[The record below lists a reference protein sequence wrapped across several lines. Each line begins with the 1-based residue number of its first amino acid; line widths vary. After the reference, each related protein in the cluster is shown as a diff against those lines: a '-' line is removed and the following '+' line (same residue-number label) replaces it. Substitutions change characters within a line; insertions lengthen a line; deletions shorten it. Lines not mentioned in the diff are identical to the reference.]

1 MRPLRRL
8 AALVQALALG
18 LLVGCGTLPG
28 GRRSPLADGRPADSR
43 PLVLASFTV
52 LADMAENVACG
63 RLRVESLIREGA
75 EVHGYEVTPADLRR
89 ARGARLL
96 LENGLGLER
105 WMDRFAASL
114 DVIPRVTLSQGVAT
128 IPIDAAGEG
137 VNPHA
142 WMSPRA
148 ARTYVANLREA
159 FSRLDPAGA
168 AAYSRCAAAYLAELE
183 RLDADLRREL
193 ARLPADRRLLVSC
206 EGAFSYLSR
215 DYGLKEAWLWPVN
228 GEKEVT
234 PRRMRRLIATVRE
247 RRVPAVFCESTV
259 DDRAMRRVAAE
270 SGARFAGTFHVD
282 SLSPAG
288 GRAPDYLSLMR
299 HNAELLLQGL
309 APR

>member
-8 AALVQALALG
+8 VCAVQALVLCV
-18 LLVGCGTLPG
+18 LVGCGSLPP
-28 GRRSPLADGRPADSR
+28 GRQNAEADRPSADDR

-52 LADMAENVACG
+52 LADMARNVACG

-89 ARGARLL
+89 AQGARLL

-114 DVIPRVTLSQGVAT
+114 GDIPRVTVSRGVET
-128 IPIDAAGEG
+128 IPIDAAGAG

-148 ARTYVANLREA
+148 ARTYGENLRDA
-159 FSRLDPAGA
+159 FIRLDPAGA
-168 AAYSRCAAAYLAELE
+168 AEYRRCATAYLAELE
-183 RLDADLRREL
+183 RLDGDLRREL

-206 EGAFSYLSR
+206 EGAFSYLAR
-215 DYGLKEAWLWPVN
+215 DYSLREAWLWPVN
-228 GEKEVT
+228 GEQEVT
-234 PRRMRRLIATVRE
+234 PRRMRRLIDTVRQ
-247 RRVPAVFCESTV
+247 RQVPAVFCESTV
-259 DDRAMRRVAAE
+259 DAGAMRRVAAE

-288 GRAPDYLSLMR
+288 GNAPTYQALMR
-299 HNAELLLQGL
+299 HNVDLLLRGL
-309 APR
+309 AAW